1 MASQNIN
8 PDSVAAAKRE
18 QDDAGGNRGSAV
30 AKR

>member
-8 PDSVAAAKRE
+8 PDSVASSKAG
-18 QDDAGGNRGSAV
+18 QDDAGGNKGSAV

>member
-8 PDSVAAAKRE
+8 PETVSAAKRGE
-18 QDDAGGNRGSAV
+18 DDAGGNRGSAV

>member
-8 PDSVAAAKRE
+8 PDSVANGKAG
-18 QDDAGGNRGSAV
+18 QDDAGGNKGSAV